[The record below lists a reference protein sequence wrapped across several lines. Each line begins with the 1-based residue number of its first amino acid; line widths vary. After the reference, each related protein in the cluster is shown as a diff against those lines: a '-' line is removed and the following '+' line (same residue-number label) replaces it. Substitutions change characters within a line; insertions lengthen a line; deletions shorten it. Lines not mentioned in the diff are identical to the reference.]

1 VNQAGGYLQNPTQTN
16 PWIPQVL
23 GALGQQEQQDVSQ
36 LRNLWGQQGQGMSEG
51 LQKAE
56 AQLRSG
62 YGGETGKILS
72 GQYNQDMNRWLETL
86 FRAFGPFGAQTQT
99 APSPF
104 SQLLE
109 AGTGLATAGFLTP

>member
-1 VNQAGGYLQNPTQTN
+1 
-16 PWIPQVL
+16 
-23 GALGQQEQQDVSQ
+23 
-36 LRNLWGQQGQGMSEG
+36 MSEG

-62 YGGETGKILS
+62 YGGETGKILA
-72 GQYNQDMNRWLETL
+72 GQYNTDLNRWLETL
-86 FRAFGPFGAQTQT
+86 FKSFGPFGAQTQT